1 MSKKNTNAS
10 EPVVSG
16 GVAPARSRKHAPAKR
31 TTTPDVAPSSSII
44 STAAPNTQTISSIH
58 VVTFDD
64 IAKLAYSYWEA
75 RGCQGG
81 NPEEDWLRA
90 EQELN
95 SKLVSA
101 AQA

>member
-1 MSKKNTNAS
+1 MPKKNTTSS

-16 GVAPARSRKHAPAKR
+16 GVAPARTRKHTPAIR
-31 TTTPDVAPSSSII
+31 TATPAVAPSSSIT
-44 STAAPNTQTISSIH
+44 SSPAPNADMTQT
-58 VVTFDD
+58 TPAAALDE

-75 RGCQGG
+75 RGYQGG

-95 SKLVSA
+95 GKLVSA
-101 AQA
+101 AQI